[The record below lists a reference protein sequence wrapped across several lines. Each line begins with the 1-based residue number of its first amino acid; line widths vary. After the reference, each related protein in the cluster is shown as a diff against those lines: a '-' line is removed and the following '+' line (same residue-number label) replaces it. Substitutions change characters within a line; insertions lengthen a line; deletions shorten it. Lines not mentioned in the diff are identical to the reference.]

1 MSKRIIPAITAAG
14 LLALAPAFAQSQ
26 GSNQGTGNQGT
37 GTAAQGTPTGSGSHD
52 TSHGGSSGMT
62 TQGSHGGAHEGSQGT
77 AARGATGQSATGHD
91 HGAHGSTIDPKGTDH
106 ANQDQHFLHE
116 AATGGMM
123 EVELGRLAAERAAS
137 AEVKAFGQRMVTDH
151 GKANQQLMQ
160 IATSKGITLPKALP
174 AEKQRERD
182 LFARL
187 SGAEFDR
194 MYMDHM
200 VKDHKKDVSEF
211 EKQAEKGTDTA
222 LRSFAQQTLP
232 TLREHLTLAQ
242 SLAGK
247 QAKK

>member
-1 MSKRIIPAITAAG
+1 MSKRIIPVIATAS
-14 LLALAPAFAQSQ
+14 LLALAPAFAQ
-26 GSNQGTGNQGT
+26 NQGTST
-37 GTAAQGTPTGSGSHD
+37 
-52 TSHGGSSGMT
+52 
-62 TQGSHGGAHEGSQGT
+62 EG
-77 AARGATGQSATGHD
+77 
-91 HGAHGSTIDPKGTDH
+91 HGAHGSTVDPKGTDH
-106 ANQDQHFLHE
+106 TKQDEHFVHE
-116 AATGGMM
+116 AAAGGMM

-174 AEKQRERD
+174 ADKQQERD
-182 LFARL
+182 MFARL

-194 MYMDHM
+194 MYMQHM
-200 VKDHKKDVSEF
+200 VKDHKKDVSEL
-211 EKQAEKGTDTA
+211 EKQAEKGTDAA

-247 QAKK
+247 QAAQKR